1 VRGLFIIE
9 NNSVMIFHLPY
20 IQDKIFPEE
29 IMQNFEWATPTK
41 VIFGSGILE
50 KLGTEIAKIGKR
62 ALFLYGK
69 ESIKKS
75 GLYETVVSQLRSENI
90 FFVEHGGVQP
100 NPRIAHAEEGARK
113 IKENHLDVIV
123 AVGGGSVI
131 DEAKAIAVAG
141 RHERALWD
149 FYIRKASFEKALP
162 IVAVQTLPATSSE
175 MNAASVMTNEATHEK
190 FSIRSKALYPKVS
203 FLDPS
208 LTLDIPVQY
217 TAYACTDILSHLMEG
232 YFTASRDFPLQ
243 DGLVEGV
250 CRAVMGALEIVL
262 ADPRNLEA
270 RSTIMWAAALAWNG
284 LLKAGVEGASI
295 PNHMIEHPLSGF
307 YDVTH
312 GAGLSIVIPAWLKY
326 MKSSIEHRILL
337 FGERVLGL
345 ESKLRG
351 KAPSE
356 GADIVIGE
364 LENWYRHI
372 HTPVRLREA
381 GIFSLDV
388 DACTKQAMALS
399 IYWDVPGYDEE
410 DIRAI
415 YALMN

>member
-1 VRGLFIIE
+1 
-9 NNSVMIFHLPY
+9 
-20 IQDKIFPEE
+20 
-29 IMQNFEWATPTK
+29 MQNFEWVTPTK
-41 VIFGSGILE
+41 VIFGSKILE
-50 KLGTEIAKIGKR
+50 KLGKETAGIGKR

-75 GLYETVVSQLRSENI
+75 GLYVMVVAQLKGEGV

-100 NPRIAHAEEGARK
+100 NPRISHAEEGARK

-141 RHERALWD
+141 CHEEPLWD
-149 FYIRKASFEKALP
+149 FYMRKISFEKALP

-175 MNAASVMTNEATHEK
+175 LNGASVMTNETTHEK
-190 FSIRSKALYPKVS
+190 FSIRSETIYPKVS

-232 YFTASRDFPLQ
+232 YFTASSDFPLQ
-243 DGLVEGV
+243 DGMVEGV

-262 ADPRNLEA
+262 TDPRNLEA

-284 LLKAGVEGASI
+284 ILKSGVEGASI
-295 PNHMIEHPLSGF
+295 PNHVLEHPLSGF
-307 YDVTH
+307 YDVPH

-326 MKSSIEHRILL
+326 MKPSIAHRIVLY
-337 FGERVLGL
+337 GERVMGLGKKL
-345 ESKLRG
+345 EG
-351 KAPSE
+351 KTPPE
-356 GADIVIGE
+356 GADIVIKE

-372 HTPVRLREA
+372 HTPVRLKEA
-381 GIFSLDV
+381 GIISLDI

-399 IYWDVPGYDEE
+399 VLWGVPGYDAE